1 MNIPTGNVSG
11 LTLIIGVW
19 VNINSANYYSVNYN
33 KPRLTINYDD
43 GASSTYV
50 EALNQTGWQYI
61 SLAVTPATSSGQ
73 LEVVLST
80 DTDQSGSDAYVYFD
94 DMSVFYPPGV
104 QLSLGGLDLWANAEP
119 IMPPISTS
127 INANDIWAVALPGSF
142 IAGQAGKILD
152 VIDKTTKGNQGLI
165 LSK

>member
-1 MNIPTGNVSG
+1 MKRLVS
-11 LTLIIGVW
+11 
-19 VNINSANYYSVNYN
+19 
-33 KPRLTINYDD
+33 
-43 GASSTYV
+43 
-50 EALNQTGWQYI
+50 YI
-61 SLAVTPATSSGQ
+61 SFPLLLIAG
-73 LEVVLST
+73 VVFVAFSAL
-80 DTDQSGSDAYVYFD
+80 YVYFD